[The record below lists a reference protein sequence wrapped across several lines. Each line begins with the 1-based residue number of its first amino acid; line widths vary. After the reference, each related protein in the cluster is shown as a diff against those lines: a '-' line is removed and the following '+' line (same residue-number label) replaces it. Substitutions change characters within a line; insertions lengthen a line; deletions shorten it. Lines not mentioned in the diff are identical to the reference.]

1 MLGLNVFTE
10 DGTYLGQVD
19 IEGDLTRV
27 TLRLITEEAVYAVET
42 DELGV
47 EQVVVFR
54 IERS

>member
-1 MLGLNVFTE
+1 MLGLDVFTE

-19 IEGDLTRV
+19 IEGDLTRL

>member
-1 MLGLNVFTE
+1 MLGLDVFTE

-19 IEGDLTRV
+19 IEGDLTRL
-27 TLRLITEEAVYAVET
+27 TLRLSTEEAVYAVET

>member
-19 IEGDLTRV
+19 IEGDLTRL